1 MASGTSAIYSRVVAL
16 RLSQRNRTAWLLD
29 LDLSGSSDAP
39 SLGRVANRSGWMFLY
54 ECFDELAQSWL

>member
-29 LDLSGSSDAP
+29 LDLSGRVTTEFRE
-39 SLGRVANRSGWMFLY
+39 LGDDVCERLSGVDLVS
-54 ECFDELAQSWL
+54 ARPT